1 MMDFSMKTEDHNQ
14 KDNQQKSSGSSEDQ
28 QKGVGKNRGS
38 ILNKLIFFICCSVI
52 GFVGIN
58 FIACN
63 FMVPGTINKANVK
76 GELKNPPPLDCK
88 ESERRGYETLLTI
101 LTTVIALRTKLED

>member
-1 MMDFSMKTEDHNQ
+1 MKTEDHNQ
-14 KDNQQKSSGSSEDQ
+14 KDNQQKSSGSSEDL
-28 QKGVGKNRGS
+28 QKEVEKNRGS
-38 ILNKLIFFICCSVI
+38 ILNKLIFIICCSII

-63 FMVPGTINKANVK
+63 FMVPGTINNANVL
-76 GELKNPPPLDCK
+76 GGLKNPPPLDCK

>member
-1 MMDFSMKTEDHNQ
+1 MTEEDLNQ
-14 KDNQQKSSGSSEDQ
+14 KDNSQKSSDSLDDLPKE
-28 QKGVGKNRGS
+28 VGKKHGS
-38 ILNKLIFFICCSVI
+38 LLNKLIFVICCSVI

-58 FIACN
+58 FVSCN
-63 FMVPGTINKANVK
+63 FMIPGTINKANVK

>member
-1 MMDFSMKTEDHNQ
+1 MTDFSMKTEDHNQ
-14 KDNQQKSSGSSEDQ
+14 KDNQQKLSGSLGDQ
-28 QKGVGKNRGS
+28 QNVVGKNRGS

-101 LTTVIALRTKLED
+101 LTTVIALRTRVED

>member
-1 MMDFSMKTEDHNQ
+1 MKEEDLNQ
-14 KDNQQKSSGSSEDQ
+14 KDNQQKSSGSSDDQ
-28 QKGVGKNRGS
+28 QKEVRKKGS
-38 ILNKLIFFICCSVI
+38 ILNKLIFIVCCSII
-52 GFVGIN
+52 GFVGVN
-58 FIACN
+58 FVACN

-101 LTTVIALRTKLED
+101 LTTVIALRTKVEED

>member
-1 MMDFSMKTEDHNQ
+1 MKDADRNQ
-14 KDNQQKSSGSSEDQ
+14 ENNSQKSSDSSDDL
-28 QKGVGKNRGS
+28 QKEVGKKRGS
-38 ILNKLIFFICCSVI
+38 LLNKLIFIICCAVI
-52 GFVGIN
+52 GFVGLN
-58 FIACN
+58 FVACN

-101 LTTVIALRTKLED
+101 LTTVIALRTRVEDSD